1 MIHIFRVEDACLAH
15 EQAAGMADLIK
26 PDALWIDIVAPS
38 PEELEWARAS
48 LKIDAETP
56 EEAEDIEA
64 SARVY
69 EESGNLYLRADFMT
83 GRQQDNQIVP
93 VRFVVIGNQLISLHA
108 EDVPIIRLL
117 RMRARKRP
125 ASSWSALGLLIDL
138 FAQDV
143 EYSADV
149 LESIH
154 AELKE
159 ISAGVLEERRGTDVD
174 AAEFIARVARQE
186 ELNGGIR
193 RNLMDTRRIL
203 SYLLRDQRLEKGQ
216 NKIVQQI
223 FRDIESLDGHTAFIF
238 DKINFLMDAIIGFI
252 NISQSKVVKIFSVAA
267 VAMLPPT
274 LIASIYGMNFEY
286 MPELSQ
292 KWGYPMSLAL
302 MVISVAVPFWYFR
315 RKGWLK

>member
-15 EQAAGMADLIK
+15 EQAAGMVDLIK
-26 PDALWIDIVAPS
+26 PDPLWIDIVAPS

-138 FAQDV
+138 FAQVV

-203 SYLLRDQRLEKGQ
+203 SYLLRDQRLEKGGPA
-216 NKIVQQI
+216 
-223 FRDIESLDGHTAFIF
+223 SL
-238 DKINFLMDAIIGFI
+238 L
-252 NISQSKVVKIFSVAA
+252 
-267 VAMLPPT
+267 
-274 LIASIYGMNFEY
+274 
-286 MPELSQ
+286 
-292 KWGYPMSLAL
+292 
-302 MVISVAVPFWYFR
+302 
-315 RKGWLK
+315 

>member
-15 EQAAGMADLIK
+15 EQAAGMVDLIK
-26 PDALWIDIVAPS
+26 PDPLWIDIVAPS

-154 AELKE
+154 AELKL
-159 ISAGVLEERRGTDVD
+159 GVEPARTDVMQAPPRQTD
-174 AAEFIARVARQE
+174 A
-186 ELNGGIR
+186 
-193 RNLMDTRRIL
+193 RIL
-203 SYLLRDQRLEKGQ
+203 TGARFGRLFVYGFTMAVGTLALFWYARPQDETYALTLA
-216 NKIVQQI
+216 
-223 FRDIESLDGHTAFIF
+223 FTAFVLF
-238 DKINFLMDAIIGFI
+238 QFFNVFNARSEHGSAFNRQFFRNRWLWLSLAAVLAL
-252 NISQSKVVKIFSVAA
+252 QVLVVHWAPAQAVFGTTDLAAADWALAAA
-267 VAMLPPT
+267 VASSVL
-274 LIASIYGMNFEY
+274 LLEEAR
-286 MPELSQ
+286 
-292 KWGYPMSLAL
+292 KLAL
-302 MVISVAVPFWYFR
+302 ALAR
-315 RKGWLK
+315 RIRSRR

>member
-1 MIHIFRVEDACLAH
+1 MIHIFLIENERLVHEQVATIASFGKEDAV
-15 EQAAGMADLIK
+15 
-26 PDALWIDIVAPS
+26 WIDVVAPS
-38 PEELEWARAS
+38 REELEWVRTS

-56 EEAEDIEA
+56 EQAEDIEA
-64 SARVY
+64 SARFY
-69 EESGNLYLRADFMT
+69 EDDGNLYLRADFIT
-83 GRQQDNQIVP
+83 GRQQESENVP
-93 VRFVVIGNQLISLHA
+93 VRLVLSGNRLISLHA

-117 RMRARKRP
+117 RMRSRKRL
-125 ASSWSALGLLIDL
+125 ASSSSAMGLLVDL
-138 FAQDV
+138 FGMDV

-159 ISAGVLEERRGTDVD
+159 ISFSVLEERRGTAAD
-174 AAEFIARVARQE
+174 AADFIARVARQE

-193 RNLMDTRRIL
+193 RNLMDNRRIL
-203 SYLLRDQRLEKGQ
+203 SYLLRDQRLDRGQ
-216 NKIVQQI
+216 NKIVQQLL
-223 FRDIESLDGHTAFIF
+223 RDIESLDGHTAFIF

-274 LIASIYGMNFEY
+274 LIASIYGMNFKY

-292 KWGYPMSLAL
+292 EWGYAMSLTL
-302 MVISVAVPFWYFR
+302 MVISVVLPFWYFH